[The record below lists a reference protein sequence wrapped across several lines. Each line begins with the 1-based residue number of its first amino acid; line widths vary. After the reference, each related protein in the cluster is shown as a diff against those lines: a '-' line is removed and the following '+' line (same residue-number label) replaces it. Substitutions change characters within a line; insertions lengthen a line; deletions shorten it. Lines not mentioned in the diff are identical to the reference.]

1 MSSLATALPI
11 ITLPAGAALSQGQ
24 HVKVSSGTVV
34 AAGTSGT
41 DVGLGIILEDVASGD
56 AASIALLGSGSIV
69 FVEASAAI
77 ALGAKVMPATTGR
90 VATATSTNSCIGVAL
105 QAATAAG
112 HLIKVCLGNPSVT
125 V

>member
-1 MSSLATALPI
+1 MSSLATAIPV

-41 DVGLGIILEDVASGD
+41 DVGIGILLEDVASGD
-56 AASIALLGSGSIV
+56 AASIALLGSGAIV
-69 FVEASAAI
+69 YVEASAVI
-77 ALGAKVMPATTGR
+77 ALGAKVMPATGGKI
-90 VATATSTNSCIGVAL
+90 ATATSTNSCIGVAL